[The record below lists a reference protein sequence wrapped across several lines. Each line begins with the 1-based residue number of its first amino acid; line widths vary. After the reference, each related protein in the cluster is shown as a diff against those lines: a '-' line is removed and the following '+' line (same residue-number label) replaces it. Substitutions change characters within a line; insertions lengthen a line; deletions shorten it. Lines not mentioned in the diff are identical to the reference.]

1 LTPDQVQQKWEGW
14 VEKIMLDVLRLN
26 RDWLMWTDMA
36 PTLRRAGGDLVFLG
50 HYAQMYIDSQA
61 MMVRRL
67 VNVDNQSVSLGRLL
81 KELADRPDVTTRVRY
96 VGRYPPVGHEGAGRE
111 FDRDWNDGKGRLL
124 TQKPLDD
131 LAELQRAAQLV
142 KKLADRTVAHL
153 DTRGLDVNVTF
164 GDLDSARETL
174 TETFRR
180 YATLVTGRYPGHCYP
195 SLTDWKAPFRAGL
208 PFGELDPDR
217 PVST

>member
-1 LTPDQVQQKWEGW
+1 LTPDQVQEKWEDW
-14 VEKIMLDVLRLN
+14 VEKIRLDLLRLN

-36 PTLRRAGGDLVFLG
+36 PTLQRAGGDLVFLG

-67 VNVDNQSVSLGRLL
+67 VDVDKQSVSLGRLL
-81 KELADRPDVTTRVRY
+81 EQLADRPDVTTRDRY
-96 VGRYPPVGHEGAGRE
+96 VGHYPPVGHEGAGSE

-124 TQKPLDD
+124 AQKPLDD

-142 KKLADRTVAHL
+142 TRLADRTVAHL

-164 GDLDSARETL
+164 GDLDRAREALTL
-174 TETFRR
+174 TFRR

-195 SLTDWKAPFRAGL
+195 SLTDWKAPFRAEL

-217 PVST
+217 PAAT